1 MNKEIS
7 RYQRELKRHMRC
19 NVITKRKLTIHFN
32 TSLSAFMEDQPDPTY
47 EQLVAAFG
55 PPQEM
60 ASILMEEL
68 SEREKIRYRFTQKV
82 KIIFLGIL
90 ATLFILFSLYVFFE
104 KEFAVVESYDVVYP
118 IESTNLMDGE
128 NN

>member
-7 RYQRELKRHMRC
+7 RYQRELKKHIRC
-19 NVITKRKLTIHFN
+19 NVITKRKLIRQFN
-32 TSLSAFMEDQPDPTY
+32 DSLFSFLVDQPDPTY

-68 SEREKIRYRFTQKV
+68 SEREKIRYRFAQKV